1 MRLFEVI
8 DADEM
13 AELWRLVSV
22 SVAQSLHLQQQE
34 QAKRRE
40 AARASK
46 RSGRQ
51 RRGGI
56 RIPVP
61 AARKATPVVPANAKQ
76 GKPAAPQGSGLAA
89 AAQSLSAKPPLPSV
103 GTVSGAAGTKTL
115 SQREIVS
122 RPR

>member
-1 MRLFEVI
+1 MKLFEVI

-13 AELWRLVSV
+13 AELWKLVSV

-46 RSGRQ
+46 PSGRKRRSGL
-51 RRGGI
+51 

-61 AARKATPVVPANAKQ
+61 TARKAPAVPTNAQ
-76 GKPAAPQGSGLAA
+76 QSKPAAPQGSGLAA
-89 AAQSLSAKPPLPSV
+89 AAQSLSAKPPQPSV

-122 RPR
+122 KPR

>member
-46 RSGRQ
+46 PSGRK

-61 AARKATPVVPANAKQ
+61 AARKAPVVPANAKQ

-89 AAQSLSAKPPLPSV
+89 AAQSLSAKSPLPSV